1 MDESSAVSTCD
12 DRRLA
17 GRAVPVSVDC
27 VSSVTAPFPAVVVAA
42 APAVGLVGGAA
53 ACGRFDTTAAF
64 GTFEVCCWGME
75 GEGAVAGA
83 VCSIVDSLW
92 PGGPSSTV
100 AMASTRVAGS
110 QRPSCGL
117 MPRFRGAGFA
127 VPSLCLTRQ
136 LATYLLRLLAS
147 GSLPGLDAAKSRVSE
162 SHNPGNGTGTRGPLN
177 ARWPSKTCAAP
188 KNDGGM
194 ERIKIVIK
202 KAHRV
207 CRGAKQLRSG
217 VWAGWP

>member
-110 QRPSCGL
+110 QRPNCGL
-117 MPRFRGAGFA
+117 MPRSRGLGFA
-127 VPSLCLTRQ
+127 VLSLFVSDAAARDLSFAPLGFGQ
-136 LATYLLRLLAS
+136 LA
-147 GSLPGLDAAKSRVSE
+147 GLGPPSQVSSERVSQ
-162 SHNPGNGTGTRGPLN
+162 SR
-177 ARWPSKTCAAP
+177 
-188 KNDGGM
+188 
-194 ERIKIVIK
+194 
-202 KAHRV
+202 
-207 CRGAKQLRSG
+207 
-217 VWAGWP
+217 

>member
-147 GSLPGLDAAKSRVSE
+147 GSLPGLDPPAKSRVSE

-177 ARWPSKTCAAP
+177 NRKPSKPAQRRRR
-188 KNDGGM
+188 NDGEM
-194 ERIKIVIK
+194 ERIKI
-202 KAHRV
+202 
-207 CRGAKQLRSG
+207 
-217 VWAGWP
+217 